1 VVNQAKSFLSRN
13 RRKVVPAAISLSLLA
28 GLITSLVVTQGAQ
41 ADYFV
46 GCGYGYNANAGG
58 FGYNPGNPTYGYGYD
73 GNGNFV
79 YGDGNTVCPPV
90 PTTFSGGG
98 GGGATTT
105 TSSTTSTTTTLT
117 TTTTQQTTTTTLRK
131 KPKPVPRLLGLHVY
145 FANDSAVITSHY
157 KGLLNALAA
166 EIVADHTGHLTI
178 IGYASEVGTPAI
190 NQPLSLLR
198 ANTVKAYLEAALRA
212 RGYSSI
218 SFTVSGNGVLRAYP
232 NLALDRVVVITG

>member
-28 GLITSLVVTQGAQ
+28 GLITSIVVTQGAQ
-41 ADYFV
+41 ADYYV

-58 FGYNPGNPTYGYGYD
+58 FGYNPGNSTYGYGYNGPTFGY
-73 GNGNFV
+73 GNGEQ
-79 YGDGNTVCPPV
+79 VCPP
-90 PTTFSGGG
+90 PPSTGGTGG

-131 KPKPVPRLLGLHVY
+131 KPTPRLLGLHVY
-145 FANDSAVITSHY
+145 FANDSAVITSYY

-166 EIVADHTGHLTI
+166 EIVADHTGHVTI
-178 IGYASEVGTPAI
+178 TGYASEIGTPAI

-198 ANTVKAYLEAALRA
+198 AQTVKAYLEAALKA

>member
-1 VVNQAKSFLSRN
+1 MVNQAKSFLSRN

-28 GLITSLVVTQGAQ
+28 GLITSIVVTQGAQ
-41 ADYFV
+41 ADYYV

-131 KPKPVPRLLGLHVY
+131 KPTPRLLGLHVY
-145 FANDSAVITSHY
+145 FANDSAVITPYY
-157 KGLLNALAA
+157 KKLLNELAA
-166 EIVADHTGHLTI
+166 EIVADGTGHVTI
-178 IGYASEVGTPAI
+178 TGYASEIGTPAI

-198 ANTVKAYLEAALRA
+198 AQTVKAYLEAALKA

-218 SFTVSGNGVLRAYP
+218 SFTVSGNGVLREFANP
-232 NLALDRVVVITG
+232 ALDRVVVITG